1 MYQLASTSW
10 DNAEVRAIE
19 DVIASGRWT
28 MGERVQAFERAFA
41 QKFGTGHALMMSS
54 GSMANLVG
62 VAALCHRKNRPLERG
77 DEVIV
82 PAVSWATTYYPLQQY
97 GLRLR
102 FVDVEL
108 DSINMDPNQLA
119 AALGPRTRM
128 VVVVSILGNPAA
140 LDRIRAFCDEH
151 DLILFE
157 DNCESMGAI
166 LDGRYT
172 GTFGH
177 IGTFSTF
184 YSHQMSTG
192 EGGVLVTEDEEIYH
206 LAKSMRA
213 HGWTRDLPENND
225 ICEKRQ
231 DDFFEAYRFILPGYN
246 ARPLEISGAIGLEQ
260 LKKFDDMVAM
270 RRRNAQH
277 FVDLFQDDKRF
288 IIQRENGKSSWF
300 SFTIILNPEVGV
312 ARTVVVDRLKA
323 ADIEFRI
330 ITGGCFLRHD
340 VIRYF
345 DYDVVGTVKNADIVH
360 DQGFFVGNHP
370 RDIRA
375 DIDHLHRTLTETV

>member
-375 DIDHLHRTLTETV
+375 DIDHLHRTLTESV